1 MKTETQG
8 PALAM
13 AAVPS
18 GVDSIKPITP
28 KMSPIKWD
36 GVEGELEV
44 AELHLPVKSDIEDND
59 NETRETVES
68 NVETVKEIVYVV
80 ADETD
85 ETFDTHNQPKG
96 ATTSEGTKSKPKLPR
111 ASRYANLPE
120 AKGKPRGRSGGRPK
134 GSITRKRVGEEDHTR
149 HPDGHPVVVVVE
161 QDTLTFTIDDS
172 APQPQPTPPKVRKT
186 RVAQKTKA
194 TSGKRAGTSK
204 KRKSNY
210 VPTGKPR
217 GRPKRAPGSEK
228 AKYTKGKMTKHKAQ
242 RPQLV
247 PYSGQMGEEV
257 TGGHGSD
264 ANQMDINGN
273 EEELVQPNA
282 SYKVVKPLFTQSYI
296 VKRPFAING
305 EPKQEYVCHAVYPSG
320 QNPWLQ
326 GGK

>member
-1 MKTETQG
+1 MMKTETQG
-8 PALAM
+8 PALAK

-36 GVEGELEV
+36 GDEGELEV
-44 AELHLPVKSDIEDND
+44 AELHLSVKSDIEDND

-80 ADETD
+80 ADET
-85 ETFDTHNQPKG
+85 FDSHNQSKG

-111 ASRYANLPE
+111 ASRYASLPE
-120 AKGKPRGRSGGRPK
+120 AKGKPRVRSGGRPK

-149 HPDGHPVVVVVE
+149 HLDGHPVVVVVE

-186 RVAQKTKA
+186 RVAKKTMA

-210 VPTGKPR
+210 VPSGKPR
-217 GRPKRAPGSEK
+217 GRPKRAPGSGK
-228 AKYTKGKMTKHKAQ
+228 AKYTKGKTTKPKS
-242 RPQLV
+242 RQLV
-247 PYSGQMGEEV
+247 P
-257 TGGHGSD
+257 GGHGSD
-264 ANQMDINGN
+264 AKQMDINGN
-273 EEELVQPNA
+273 EEELVQSNTT
-282 SYKVVKPLFTQSYI
+282 YKVVKPLFTQSYI

-305 EPKQEYVCHAVYPSG
+305 EPKQEYVCHAVYPSKL
-320 QNPWLQ
+320 NPR
-326 GGK
+326 